1 MKKIEQIKDWKEM
14 IGAVMHADCLDVM
27 QKMPDNCV
35 DLVLTDPPY
44 GIGFDN
50 YERGK
55 SSLKTRK
62 RYTKNGQ
69 KNWDAEIPLTEC
81 FREIFRIS
89 KNQII
94 WGANYFWGDMFPNT
108 QCFIFWNK
116 KQPLKNFAAGE
127 LAWTSFK
134 RPASYFEHAYYGNV
148 NNEPNGRQHPTQKP
162 LELGRWCLE
171 NYTKKEE
178 REKMIVF
185 DPFGGS
191 FTFARACQD
200 MGIKFI
206 SCDMEKEYCE
216 IGENRLKQQ
225 NLF

>member
-1 MKKIEQIKDWKEM
+1 MKKIDEITDWQEM
-14 IGAVMHADCLDVM
+14 IGEVMHADCLDVM
-27 QKMPDNCV
+27 RKMPDNCV

-44 GIGFDN
+44 GIGISGGTI
-50 YERGK
+50 GK
-55 SSLKTRK
+55 YGTKHKKT
-62 RYTKNGQ
+62 
-69 KNWDAEIPLTEC
+69 NWDEEIPSG
-81 FREIFRIS
+81 EIFEEILRVS

-94 WGANYFWGDMFPNT
+94 WGGNHFDLPRSNNFIVWDKVQPAPNFA
-108 QCFIFWNK
+108 QCEYAFNSVKGKPKIYKFAFNKERNK
-116 KQPLKNFAAGE
+116 K
-127 LAWTSFK
+127 
-134 RPASYFEHAYYGNV
+134 
-148 NNEPNGRQHPTQKP
+148 HPTQKP

-191 FTFARACQD
+191 FAFARACQG